1 MKSPEILRRSGS
13 ERGVRGILASLFS
26 RDATKMSSATASL
39 FASIALATLGAIGLA
54 YSLTHPGVV
63 AAIANRMLAQA
74 GLPLPAIS
82 PKAKA
87 KQPVIDV
94 EEAPAAQPGTVSI
107 AAGPY
112 GHFETQ
118 AEINGR
124 SVDVMVDT
132 GASLVALTY
141 DDAETLGIFVTP
153 SDFTHVAKTANGSAH
168 VAPVT
173 ISRISVGDI
182 TVRNVPAVVSERG
195 KSDRTLLGMS
205 FLGRLSRVE
214 MRGGTLV
221 LQE

>member
-1 MKSPEILRRSGS
+1 
-13 ERGVRGILASLFS
+13 
-26 RDATKMSSATASL
+26 MSSETVSL
-39 FASIALATLGAIGLA
+39 FASLALATAGAAGFA
-54 YSLTHPGVV
+54 YTLSHPGVV
-63 AAIANRMLAQA
+63 AGLASRLFETAGDTQNNVQA
-74 GLPLPAIS
+74 DKSADVRERPEMPAARSGTVLLPAG
-82 PKAKA
+82 A
-87 KQPVIDV
+87 
-94 EEAPAAQPGTVSI
+94 
-107 AAGPY
+107 Y
-112 GHFETQ
+112 GHFQTE

-124 SVDVMVDT
+124 TVDVMVDT

-141 DDAETLGIFVTP
+141 DDAQRLGIYVKP
-153 SDFTHVAKTANGSAH
+153 GDFTHVAQTANGTAR

-173 ISRISVGDI
+173 ISRITIGDI

>member
-1 MKSPEILRRSGS
+1 
-13 ERGVRGILASLFS
+13 
-26 RDATKMSSATASL
+26 MSSATVSL
-39 FASIALATLGAIGLA
+39 FASIALATFGAMGLA

-63 AAIANRMLAQA
+63 AAIANRVLAEA
-74 GLPLPAIS
+74 GLPLPLK
-82 PKAKA
+82 PTKAKA
-87 KQPVIDV
+87 PVLD
-94 EEAPAAQPGTVSI
+94 EQRTQAAQPGTVSI

-112 GHFETQ
+112 GHFQTE

-141 DDAETLGIFVTP
+141 DDAENLGIFVRP

-173 ISRISVGDI
+173 ISRISIGDI